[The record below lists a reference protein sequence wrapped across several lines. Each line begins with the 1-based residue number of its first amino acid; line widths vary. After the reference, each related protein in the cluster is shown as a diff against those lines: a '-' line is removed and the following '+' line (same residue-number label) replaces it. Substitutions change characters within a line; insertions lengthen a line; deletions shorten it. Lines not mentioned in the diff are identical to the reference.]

1 MFDII
6 SDLHKD
12 ARGFR
17 PTEDWMIMFENQ
29 SEEMQQEIFD
39 GLVEELEE
47 ANEEEARLEALALE
61 QFNQLLAKCMSY
73 GAQSREDSLR
83 WMIQDTKFYNEQCVE
98 HWVWNQGILFTDEGR
113 ALVKELMEIVK
124 FEEYA

>member
-39 GLVEELEE
+39 DLVEELEE

-73 GAQSREDSLR
+73 GAQSREDALR

>member
-47 ANEEEARLEALALE
+47 ANDEEARLEALALE

-73 GAQSREDSLR
+73 GAQSREDALR

>member
-29 SEEMQQEIFD
+29 SEKMQQEIFD

-73 GAQSREDSLR
+73 GAQSREDALR

>member
-73 GAQSREDSLR
+73 GAQSREDALR

>member
-47 ANEEEARLEALALE
+47 ANDEEARLEALALE

-73 GAQSREDSLR
+73 GAQRREDALR